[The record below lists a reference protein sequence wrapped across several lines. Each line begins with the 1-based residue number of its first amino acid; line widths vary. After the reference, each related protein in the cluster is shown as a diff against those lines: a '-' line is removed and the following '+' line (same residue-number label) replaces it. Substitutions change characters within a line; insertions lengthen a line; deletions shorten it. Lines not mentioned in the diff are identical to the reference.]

1 MNIVINDHFIKDK
14 FFSLFSRLAI
24 DAALLE
30 PLLEGYSV
38 NEALSSNKLFITD
51 LEILDGNTCRVEKVR
66 DLLKSAFHEP

>member
-1 MNIVINDHFIKDK
+1 MNVVINDHFIKDTI
-14 FFSLFSRLAI
+14 FSLFSRLAI
-24 DAALLE
+24 EAALLE